1 MEFDDISQSY
11 YPEEAEMKRQI
22 SSLVEILTNA
32 HKLLQVLRHEFR
44 GEELVQ
50 TEKGENIWFQVS
62 KPLFVRTDVRT
73 ELPLKVKAVT
83 PDNKDVELYVPH
95 DEAIEEILSLVKMCG
110 LNQMTPL
117 GTTDDKELNLD
128 LYEFENRLSYLLT
141 LKRKEWGI
149 DKSLRPMIYKKI
161 KQTVQDARST
171 QLNGRVLKALTQVT
185 KRIESIS
192 SGEHRPRTP
201 YGDK

>member
-1 MEFDDISQSY
+1 
-11 YPEEAEMKRQI
+11 
-22 SSLVEILTNA
+22 LVEILTNA

-50 TEKGENIWFQVS
+50 TENGENIWFQVS
-62 KPLFVRTDVRT
+62 KPLFVRTDVKT
-73 ELPLKVKAVT
+73 EKPLKERVKN
-83 PDNKDVELYVPH
+83 PNGDIVEVYIPH

-110 LNQMTPL
+110 LNQITPL
-117 GTTDDKELNLD
+117 GTTDVKEMNLD

-149 DKSLRPMIYKKI
+149 DKSLRPMIFKKI
-161 KQTVQDARST
+161 KQQVQDARST
-171 QLNGRVLKALTQVT
+171 QLDGRVLKALTQVT

-192 SGEHRPRTP
+192 TGERRSKTP
-201 YGDK
+201 YE